1 MELTDLVFLLWRK
14 KYPLG
19 VSPSEKVE
27 IGNLKNTVMT
37 RNFTQSCSTQS
48 SSYGASAWT
57 ASWQKSMLGR
67 APKILINKTLLEQ
80 GGQGK

>member
-1 MELTDLVFLLWRK
+1 
-14 KYPLG
+14 
-19 VSPSEKVE
+19 
-27 IGNLKNTVMT
+27 MT